1 MFSKT
6 QIDRLGDRLREGAI
20 QDADLKLLDAYRRSF
35 VPAYEE
41 VIAAIKECSPYPPT
55 GRPAKST
62 TSIVEKLKR
71 ESIRLTQMQD
81 IAGCRVVVQRI
92 GTQNS
97 VVKRL
102 KGKLDAVVVDR
113 RKQSSHGY
121 RAVHVVA
128 RAQRQPIEIQV
139 RTMLQHLWAEFSE
152 KLSDV
157 VDPAIKYGGGPKE
170 LRDILDRFSVSVAK
184 LESLELQRGTPDQR
198 RQLRNLKQQ
207 LRRLLK
213 SAIKDV
219 SDLGLGK

>member
-1 MFSKT
+1 
-6 QIDRLGDRLREGAI
+6 
-20 QDADLKLLDAYRRSF
+20 
-35 VPAYEE
+35 
-41 VIAAIKECSPYPPT
+41 
-55 GRPAKST
+55 
-62 TSIVEKLKR
+62 
-71 ESIRLTQMQD
+71 MQD